1 MLIERSR
8 TQPYAQFL
16 LAAASLIVI
25 LVLGTIDSERVTPL
39 LLAGFGV
46 IVLSTAAM
54 TAVWLVQ
61 PTHHTEWLAIVPL
74 VQIIA
79 CVPLRDAGTD
89 VLPSAAMLIIFP
101 LGWLAFAFP
110 PMVTAAGV
118 LLTAVGPLVQALSS
132 GGFDSAS
139 DIVSVV
145 ALPVISALVAVTVS
159 LVARDLARMRATMHS
174 VSTELDQALRLSDRD
189 TAMLRATL
197 DATDNAVAVFG
208 PDGRPI
214 LLNAVA
220 AEISGRS
227 GIDDVDRDG
236 FASLIW
242 RADPSMPVEATSAD
256 FVERVRSGDF
266 AAPRTVEFGG
276 DPRRVMQVIVRP
288 VVAGGDEVGIVIVG
302 QDVTDLVNAV
312 EVRDRF
318 LSTVGHEFRTPLTV
332 ILGHTDIA
340 LMNNSAETERWEAVE
355 RSAERLLRLV
365 ERLITAGQTSRDVEA
380 RSGASHVGPVVKHAV
395 TEVAVRAMERGIGIQ
410 IGTMPERAAR
420 IAVRDLSSILEEL
433 LRNAVEFTPAGGGD
447 IVVSAHEDGRDIV
460 VTVADQGIGMTE
472 QERVHAF
479 ERFYRAPYAHEEA
492 IPGTGIGLSN
502 AASLA
507 DAYGAS
513 VSLQA
518 HNPRGTLA
526 VLRLPS

>member
-1 MLIERSR
+1 MIERPR
-8 TQPYAQFL
+8 TQPYAQFV
-16 LAAASLIVI
+16 LAISTLIVVLI
-25 LVLGTIDSERVTPL
+25 LGTIDSARITPL

-61 PTHHTEWLAIVPL
+61 PTKHTAWLAAIPL
-74 VQIIA
+74 VQILA
-79 CVPLRDAGTD
+79 CVPLRDAGVE
-89 VLPSAAMLIIFP
+89 VLPAAGLLMIFP

-110 PMVTAAGV
+110 PATVVAGV
-118 LLTAVGPLVQALSS
+118 LLTALGPLIQIIRI
-132 GGFDSAS
+132 GGFRDAA
-139 DIVSVV
+139 DVVSVV
-145 ALPVISALVAVTVS
+145 ALPIIAGLIAGTVALI
-159 LVARDLARMRATMHS
+159 ARDLGRMRAHTEA
-174 VSTELDQALRLSDRD
+174 VSDELDHALRLSGRD

-227 GIDDVDRDG
+227 GIDEIDRDG
-236 FASLIW
+236 FLSVIW
-242 RADPSMPVEATSAD
+242 RADTSMPAEATSAD

-276 DPRRVMQVIVRP
+276 DPRRVLQVIVRP
-288 VVAGGDEVGIVIVG
+288 VVAGGEEVGIVIVG
-302 QDVTDLVNAV
+302 QDVTELVGAV

-340 LMNNSAETERWEAVE
+340 LMNESAETERWEAVE

-365 ERLITAGQTSRDVEA
+365 ERLIAAGQSTRDVEA
-380 RSGASHVGPVVKHAV
+380 RSGASHVGPVVKHAIS
-395 TEVAVRAMERGIGIQ
+395 EVAARARDRRIHIQ
-410 IGTMPERAAR
+410 MGAMPDRAAR
-420 IAVRDLSSILEEL
+420 IAVRDLASILEEL

-447 IVVSAHEDGRDIV
+447 VMVSAYEEGREIV
-460 VTVADQGIGMTE
+460 VTVADQGVGMTE
-472 QERVHAF
+472 QERAHAF
-479 ERFYRAPYAHEEA
+479 DRFYRASYAHDAA

-502 AASLA
+502 AASIA
-507 DAYGAS
+507 EAYGATVALES
-513 VSLQA
+513 HA
-518 HNPRGTLA
+518 PRGTVA

>member
-1 MLIERSR
+1 MIERPR
-8 TQPYAQFL
+8 TQPYAQFV
-16 LAAASLIVI
+16 LAAASLIVVLI
-25 LVLGTIDSERVTPL
+25 LGTIDNARVTPL
-39 LLAGFGV
+39 LLAGFGM
-46 IVLSTAAM
+46 IVLSTAVM

-61 PTHHTEWLAIVPL
+61 PTLRTEWLAVIPL
-74 VQIIA
+74 VQIVA
-79 CVPLRDAGTD
+79 CVPLRDAGVD
-89 VLPSAAMLIIFP
+89 VLPAAGLLMIFP
-101 LGWLAFAFP
+101 VAWLAFAFP
-110 PMVTAAGV
+110 PATVALGV
-118 LLTAVGPLVQALSS
+118 MLTAVGPLVQVLRN
-132 GGFDSAS
+132 GGFRDVSDVAS
-139 DIVSVV
+139 VL
-145 ALPVISALVAVTVS
+145 ALPIVVGLLAITIVLI
-159 LVARDLARMRATMHS
+159 ARDIAQMRASIQS
-174 VSTELDQALRLSDRD
+174 VSTELDGALRLSERD

-208 PDGRPI
+208 SDGRPI

-227 GIDDVDRDG
+227 GIVDVDRDG
-236 FASLIW
+236 FAALIW
-242 RADPSMPVEATSAD
+242 RADPSMPAEATSAD

-288 VVAGGDEVGIVIVG
+288 VVAGGDEVGIVVVG

-340 LMNNSAETERWEAVE
+340 LMNESAEKERWETVE

-365 ERLITAGQTSRDVEA
+365 ERLIAAGQTTRDVEA
-380 RSGASHVGPVVKHAV
+380 RSGASHVGPVIKHAI
-395 TEVAVRAMERGIGIQ
+395 TEVAARARERGIRIE
-410 IGTMPERAAR
+410 IGQMPERAAR
-420 IAVRDLSSILEEL
+420 IAVRDLASIVEEL

-447 IVVSAHEDGRDIV
+447 IVISAREDARDIV
-460 VTVADQGIGMTE
+460 VTIADRGVGMTE
-472 QERVHAF
+472 QERGHAF
-479 ERFYRAPYAHEEA
+479 ERFYRASYAHEFA

-507 DAYGAS
+507 EAYGAS
-513 VSLQA
+513 VALEPNA
-518 HNPRGTLA
+518 PRGTVA

>member
-1 MLIERSR
+1 MIERPR
-8 TQPYAQFL
+8 TQPYAQFVLAIATL
-16 LAAASLIVI
+16 LVVLI
-25 LVLGTIDSERVTPL
+25 LGTIDSARITPL
-39 LLAGFGV
+39 LLVGFGV
-46 IVLSTAAM
+46 IVVSTAAM

-61 PTHHTEWLAIVPL
+61 PARRTDLLAALPL
-74 VQIIA
+74 AQILA
-79 CVPLRDAGTD
+79 CVPLSAASAD
-89 VLPSAAMLIIFP
+89 VLPAAGLLVLIP

-110 PMVTAAGV
+110 PATVVAGV
-118 LLTAVGPLVQALSS
+118 LLTVLGPVVDVIGS
-132 GGFDSAS
+132 GGVQDAS
-139 DIVSVV
+139 DVASAV
-145 ALPVISALVAVTVS
+145 ALPVIAGLIAALVH
-159 LVARDLARMRATMHS
+159 LVARDLTRMRAHTER
-174 VSTELDQALRLSDRD
+174 VSDDLDHALRLSGRD

-220 AEISGRS
+220 AEISGRT
-227 GIDDVDRDG
+227 GIDNVDRDG
-236 FASLIW
+236 FLSLIW
-242 RADPSMPVEATSAD
+242 RADPSMPAEATSAD

-276 DPRRVMQVIVRP
+276 DPRRVLQVIVRP

-302 QDVTDLVNAV
+302 QDVTELVNAV

-340 LMNNSAETERWEAVE
+340 LMNSSAETERWEAVE

-365 ERLITAGQTSRDVEA
+365 ERLIAAGQTTRDVEA
-380 RSGASHVGPVVKHAV
+380 RSGASHVGPVVKHAIA
-395 TEVAVRAMERGIGIQ
+395 EVAARARDRRIHIQ
-410 IGTMPERAAR
+410 LGTMPERAAR
-420 IAVRDLSSILEEL
+420 IAVRDLASILEEL

-447 IVVSAHEDGRDIV
+447 VVVSAHEEGREIV
-460 VTVADQGIGMTE
+460 VTIADQGVGMTD
-472 QERVHAF
+472 QERTHAF
-479 ERFYRAPYAHEEA
+479 DRFYRAPYAHDAA

-507 DAYGAS
+507 EAYGAS
-513 VSLQA
+513 VSLEA
-518 HNPRGTLA
+518 NAPRGTLA

>member
-1 MLIERSR
+1 MIERSR
-8 TQPYAQFL
+8 TQPYAQFV
-16 LAAASLIVI
+16 LAAASLIVVLI
-25 LVLGTIDSERVTPL
+25 LGTIDSERVTPL

-54 TAVWLVQ
+54 TAIWLVQ
-61 PTHHTEWLAIVPL
+61 PSRHTGWLAVVPL
-74 VQIIA
+74 LQIVA
-79 CVPLRDAGTD
+79 CVPVRDAGVD
-89 VLPSAAMLIIFP
+89 VLPSASMLIIFP

-110 PMVTAAGV
+110 PALAAAGV
-118 LLTAVGPLVQALSS
+118 LLTALGPLVQVLAT
-132 GGFDSAS
+132 GGIQGVQ
-139 DIVSVV
+139 DIVSIL
-145 ALPVISALVAVTVS
+145 ALPILSAFVAVTVGII
-159 LVARDLARMRATMHS
+159 ARHLARMRETMQG
-174 VSTELDQALRLSDRD
+174 VSTELEHAMRLSGRD

-208 PDGRPI
+208 SDGRPI

-242 RADPSMPVEATSAD
+242 RADPSMPLEATSAD

-302 QDVTDLVNAV
+302 QDVTELVNAV

-340 LMNNSAETERWEAVE
+340 LMNGSPETERWEAVE

-365 ERLITAGQTSRDVEA
+365 ERLIAAGQTTRDVEA

-395 TEVAVRAMERGIGIQ
+395 TEVAARAKERGIGIQ
-410 IGTMPERAAR
+410 IGAMPERAAR
-420 IAVRDLSSILEEL
+420 IAVRDLASILEEL
-433 LRNAVEFTPAGGGD
+433 LRNAVEFTRADGGD
-447 IVVSAHEDGRDIV
+447 VVVSAHEDGRDIV
-460 VTVADQGIGMTE
+460 VTIADEGVGMTE

-479 ERFYRAPYAHEEA
+479 ERFYRAPYAHDAA

-507 DAYGAS
+507 EAYGAS
-513 VSLQA
+513 VSLEP
-518 HNPRGTLA
+518 HTPRGTVA

>member
-1 MLIERSR
+1 MIERSR

-16 LAAASLIVI
+16 LAAASLIVVLI
-25 LVLGTIDSERVTPL
+25 LGTIDSERVTPL

-54 TAVWLVQ
+54 TAIWLVQ
-61 PTHHTEWLAIVPL
+61 PTRRTVWLAAVPL
-74 VQIIA
+74 IQIVA
-79 CVPLRDAGTD
+79 CVPLRDAA
-89 VLPSAAMLIIFP
+89 VEALPSSSMLIIFP

-110 PMVTAAGV
+110 PAAVVAGV
-118 LLTAVGPLVQALSS
+118 LLTALGPLVQILGS
-132 GGFDSAS
+132 GGFRGIGDVMA
-139 DIVSVV
+139 VA
-145 ALPVISALVAVTVS
+145 ALPILSALVAVTVALIS
-159 LVARDLARMRATMHS
+159 RDLARMRARMQS
-174 VSTELDQALRLSDRD
+174 VSDDLDQALRLSDRD

-197 DATDNAVAVFG
+197 DATDNAVAVFDR
-208 PDGRPI
+208 DGRPI

-227 GIDDVDRDG
+227 GIDEVDRDG

-242 RADPSMPVEATSAD
+242 RADPSMSSEATAAD

-302 QDVTDLVNAV
+302 QDVTDLVSAV

-340 LMNNSAETERWEAVE
+340 LMHGSAEAERWEAVE

-365 ERLITAGQTSRDVEA
+365 ERLIAAGQTTRDVEA

-395 TEVAVRAMERGIGIQ
+395 TEVAGRAKERGIGIR

-420 IAVRDLSSILEEL
+420 IAVRDLASILEEL
-433 LRNAVEFTPAGGGD
+433 LRNAVEFTPVGGPD
-447 IVVSAHEDGRDIV
+447 VVVSAQEEGRDIV
-460 VTVADQGIGMTE
+460 VTIADQGIGLTE
-472 QERVHAF
+472 QERVLAF
-479 ERFYRAPYAHEEA
+479 ERFYRAPYAHDAA

-513 VSLQA
+513 VTLEPNGA
-518 HNPRGTLA
+518 RGTVA